1 MNHPSS
7 AKIRQLSILNLL
19 LGNVHGEATISE
31 YWGYLSLFQER
42 GGQRVTWENMV
53 VVLGDVSQSTVQTP
67 TLGGFEI
74 FLLPGCLPFLS
85 SFLHLTPH
93 VPWSSSLLFLS
104 NAVCKLRL
112 KSDDYNLEF

>member
-7 AKIRQLSILNLL
+7 AKIRQLSMLNLL
-19 LGNVHGEATISE
+19 LGNVDGKQQFLTIE
-31 YWGYLSLFQER
+31 DISLFQQR
-42 GGQRVTWENMV
+42 GGERVTWENMV
-53 VVLGDVSQSTVQTP
+53 VVLGDVSQSTVQTS

-74 FLLPGCLPFLS
+74 FLLLGCLPLLS
-85 SFLHLTPH
+85 SFLHLTLH
-93 VPWSSSLLFLS
+93 LPWSSSLLFLS